1 MVGQRR
7 NFLRCRCSK
16 TASALILSIFLKV
29 KILHLAH
36 RKFTFRLFRSNCS
49 CLFSYFN
56 DVSLAVIKLQ
66 KHWRMVVV
74 TL

>member
-1 MVGQRR
+1 MVGQRI
-7 NFLRCRCSK
+7 NFLRCRCSE
-16 TASALILSIFLKV
+16 TASALILSIFLGV

-36 RKFTFRLFRSNCS
+36 RKFTFHLFRSNYS

-56 DVSLAVIKLQ
+56 NVPLAIIKLQ